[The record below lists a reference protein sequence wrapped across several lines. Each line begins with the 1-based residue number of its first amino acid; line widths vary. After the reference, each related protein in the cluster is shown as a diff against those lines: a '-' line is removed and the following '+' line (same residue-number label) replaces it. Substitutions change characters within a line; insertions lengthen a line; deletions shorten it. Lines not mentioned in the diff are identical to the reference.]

1 MKVFIAAIY
10 ANSFHTTGKIYTE
23 RLNDVEKKARDKA
36 IHKLESFH
44 YIKDGKYA
52 DIIRQ
57 HKDKVFLDSG
67 AFSFFTKGEHIDI
80 DKYIEFVYKNR
91 DIILDVDNIG
101 LYSVLDDV
109 RSAKNTYENQLY
121 MEQNGLKPLPC
132 FHYGEDVSMLKKY
145 IDNYEYIT
153 LGGMVPISTKQLYYW
168 LDDIWSKY
176 LTKEDKTARIK
187 VHGFGLTT
195 FELMEPY
202 PWFSVD
208 SSTWVQNANFG
219 MITSHKY
226 GTLNISAKSPA
237 RKDRGRH
244 LTTLPEMTKK
254 EILKEL
260 EEKGFEFER
269 LATNYPSRWAYNIQV
284 FADEETRIDNSR
296 LTRQIGGFF

>member
-168 LDDIWSKY
+168 LDDIWNKY

-284 FADEETRIDNSR
+284 FADEETRIDNSC

>member
-10 ANSFHTTGKIYTE
+10 ANNFHTTGKIYTE

-57 HKDKVFLDSG
+57 HNDKVFLDSG

-109 RSAKNTYENQLY
+109 RSAKNTYENQVY

-168 LDDIWSKY
+168 LDDIWNKY

-284 FADEETRIDNSR
+284 FADEEIRIDNSH
-296 LTRQIGGFF
+296 LTRQTGGFF

>member
-10 ANSFHTTGKIYTE
+10 ANNFHTTGKIYTE
-23 RLNDVEKKARDKA
+23 RLTDVERKARDKA

-57 HKDKVFLDSG
+57 HKDKIFLDSG

-80 DKYIEFVYKNR
+80 DKYISFVYKNK
-91 DIILDVDNIG
+91 DIILDIDGIS
-101 LYSVLDDV
+101 LFSVLDDV

-132 FHYGEDVSMLKKY
+132 FHYGEDISMLKKY

-168 LDDIWSKY
+168 LDELWLKY
-176 LTKEDKTARIK
+176 LTKDDGTARIK

-244 LTTLPEMTKK
+244 FDTLPPLTQL
-254 EILKEL
+254 EIKREL
-260 EEKGFEFER
+260 EEKGFDYER
-269 LATNYPSRWAYNIQV
+269 LAINYPSRWAYNIQV
-284 FADEETRIDNSR
+284 FAEEETRIDNSH
-296 LTRQIGGFF
+296 LKRQGGLF

>member
-168 LDDIWSKY
+168 LDDIWNKY

-284 FADEETRIDNSR
+284 FADEEIRIDNSY
-296 LTRQIGGFF
+296 LTRQTGGFF